1 MITNFRNDT
10 IDMDSLPDWEVVNF
24 EPVNPKYKSVILLRY
39 LIFFVVFSGA
49 VILIKFSQDNLT
61 SDYWFILL
69 IGLVLLGTLCAVNL
83 WSVGYWGYALR
94 EHDVLYRS
102 GIFSKSVEIIP
113 YKHVQHVHVKE
124 GLFSR
129 LFHLSSVEVHTAG
142 MGQSLRIPGI
152 KKEKSLQIQDFLSS
166 KVASKS

>member
-1 MITNFRNDT
+1 MTNFKNDS
-10 IDMDSLPDWEVVNF
+10 IDMNDLPDWQVVNF
-24 EPVNPKYKSVILLRY
+24 EPVASKYKYVILLRY
-39 LIFFVVFSGA
+39 LITIIVFSAGVFFVQFMSENT
-49 VILIKFSQDNLT
+49 IDNI
-61 SDYWFILL
+61 WIILL
-69 IGLVLLGTLCAVNL
+69 LGLGVLGGFCLINL

-124 GLFSR
+124 GFFSR
-129 LFHLSSVEVHTAG
+129 IFNLSSVEVHTAG

-152 KKEKSLQIQDFLSS
+152 KKEKSLKIQDFLSS
-166 KVASKS
+166 NIASKS